1 MLSGNSKIRFCW
13 SGSIDRF
20 HGNRRATPTTICMS
34 QFYLSVYLSI
44 YCIYLFTVYTVSIY
58 CVNLS
63 TLSIH
68 QSTVS
73 IYVLQRSIYLRYLT
87 MSLSS
92 YIYLLYPS
100 HLSIFTAPNHHIDP
114 SISLSHTHTHSH
126 TRPQTPTHS
135 TPKEMCLNPA
145 CPQHLFFHGLT
156 RSPTS
161 LSSPALITVQWVCG
175 VPATPCSTQSLAK
188 RHHDRLPRTLFPSN
202 WAGRRETDLL
212 LLRDYPAL
220 RKVALFLLSLS

>member
-34 QFYLSVYLSI
+34 QFYLSVCLSI

-114 SISLSHTHTHSH
+114 SISLTHTHTHTH
-126 TRPQTPTHS
+126 TLTHTPTHTHTLHTKRDVS
-135 TPKEMCLNPA
+135 QP
-145 CPQHLFFHGLT
+145 
-156 RSPTS
+156 S
-161 LSSPALITVQWVCG
+161 LSTGFVLPWSNQISGEPLQPSSHYSAVGLQCACNTLLHA
-175 VPATPCSTQSLAK
+175 VPSEASSRQATSHIISL
-188 RHHDRLPRTLFPSN
+188 
-202 WAGRRETDLL
+202 
-212 LLRDYPAL
+212 
-220 RKVALFLLSLS
+220 

>member
-1 MLSGNSKIRFCW
+1 MYV
-13 SGSIDRF
+13 
-20 HGNRRATPTTICMS
+20 PV
-34 QFYLSVYLSI
+34 LSVCVSVYLLHLSI
-44 YCIYLFTVYTVSIY
+44 YCIYCFYLLCQPFYFIYPSIY
-58 CVNLS
+58 C
-63 TLSIH
+63 IH
-68 QSTVS
+68 LL
-73 IYVLQRSIYLRYLT
+73 LQRSIYLRYLT